1 MVNTGCTFV
10 GFNRIALGKRGLIAS
25 DVRIYTARYPVGLD
39 ERLTPVGI
47 PEGSEYIRHTFA
59 LPVTIEDGGWIGGG
73 AIILPGVTIG
83 KGSVIGAGSIVT
95 KDIPPHSVAVGNPCR
110 VIRTIEEE

>member
-1 MVNTGCTFV
+1 MVVNTGCTFV

-47 PEGSEYIRHTFA
+47 PE
-59 LPVTIEDGGWIGGG
+59 
-73 AIILPGVTIG
+73 
-83 KGSVIGAGSIVT
+83 VIGAGSV
-95 KDIPPHSVAVGNPCR
+95 VAENIQANSLVPAG
-110 VIRTIEEE
+110 

>member
-73 AIILPGVTIG
+73 SCRESLSVKVVLSGPEVSLPKIFRP
-83 KGSVIGAGSIVT
+83 IVLFLPDDT
-95 KDIPPHSVAVGNPCR
+95 
-110 VIRTIEEE
+110 

>member
-25 DVRIYTARYPVGLD
+25 DVRIYTARY
-39 ERLTPVGI
+39 PVGI

-83 KGSVIGAGSIVT
+83 EGGVIGAGSV
-95 KDIPPHSVAVGNPCR
+95 VAENIQANSLVPAG
-110 VIRTIEEE
+110 

>member
-1 MVNTGCTFV
+1 MVVNTGCTFV

-47 PEGSEYIRHTFA
+47 PEG
-59 LPVTIEDGGWIGGG
+59 

-83 KGSVIGAGSIVT
+83 EGGVIGAGSV
-95 KDIPPHSVAVGNPCR
+95 VAENIQANSLVPAG
-110 VIRTIEEE
+110 

>member
-39 ERLTPVGI
+39 ERLTPVA
-47 PEGSEYIRHTFA
+47 GSEEVQLSCRESLSVKVVLSGPEVS
-59 LPVTIEDGGWIGGG
+59 LPKIFRPIVLF
-73 AIILPGVTIG
+73 LPDDT
-83 KGSVIGAGSIVT
+83 
-95 KDIPPHSVAVGNPCR
+95 
-110 VIRTIEEE
+110 

>member
-59 LPVTIEDGGWIGGG
+59 LPVTIEDGGSVSYTHLT
-73 AIILPGVTIG
+73 LPTI
-83 KGSVIGAGSIVT
+83 A
-95 KDIPPHSVAVGNPCR
+95 
-110 VIRTIEEE
+110 

>member
-10 GFNRIALGKRGLIAS
+10 GFNRIALWKRGLIAS

-83 KGSVIGAGSIVT
+83 EGGVIGAGSV
-95 KDIPPHSVAVGNPCR
+95 VAENIQANSLVPAG
-110 VIRTIEEE
+110 

>member
-1 MVNTGCTFV
+1 MVVNTGCTFV

-47 PEGSEYIRHTFA
+47 PEGSEYIRHTFT
-59 LPVTIEDGGWIGGG
+59 LPVTIEDGGWVGGG

-83 KGSVIGAGSIVT
+83 EGGVIGAGSV
-95 KDIPPHSVAVGNPCR
+95 VAENIQANSLVPAG
-110 VIRTIEEE
+110 

>member
-1 MVNTGCTFV
+1 MSVLTGSHSGSGGSSLPTY
-10 GFNRIALGKRGLIAS
+10 GFIRLGI
-25 DVRIYTARYPVGLD
+25 LD

-83 KGSVIGAGSIVT
+83 EGGVIGAGSV
-95 KDIPPHSVAVGNPCR
+95 VAENIQANSLVPAG
-110 VIRTIEEE
+110 

>member
-1 MVNTGCTFV
+1 MVVNTGCTFV

-73 AIILPGVTIG
+73 AKSCRESLSVKVVLSGPEVSLPKIFRP
-83 KGSVIGAGSIVT
+83 IVLFLPDDT
-95 KDIPPHSVAVGNPCR
+95 
-110 VIRTIEEE
+110 

>member
-47 PEGSEYIRHTFA
+47 PEGSDISVIL
-59 LPVTIEDGGWIGGG
+59 LPCRDDRDGGWIGGG
-73 AIILPGVTIG
+73 ALSCRESLSVKVVLSGPEVSLPKIFRP
-83 KGSVIGAGSIVT
+83 IVLFLPDDT
-95 KDIPPHSVAVGNPCR
+95 
-110 VIRTIEEE
+110 

>member
-1 MVNTGCTFV
+1 M
-10 GFNRIALGKRGLIAS
+10 
-25 DVRIYTARYPVGLD
+25 D

-59 LPVTIEDGGWIGGG
+59 LPDGGWGGGG

-83 KGSVIGAGSIVT
+83 EGGVIGAGSV
-95 KDIPPHSVAVGNPCR
+95 VAENIQANSLVPAG
-110 VIRTIEEE
+110 

>member
-25 DVRIYTARYPVGLD
+25 

-83 KGSVIGAGSIVT
+83 EGGVIGAGSV
-95 KDIPPHSVAVGNPCR
+95 VAENIQANSLVPAG
-110 VIRTIEEE
+110 

>member
-73 AIILPGVTIG
+73 G
-83 KGSVIGAGSIVT
+83 VIGAGSV
-95 KDIPPHSVAVGNPCR
+95 VAENIQANSLVPAG
-110 VIRTIEEE
+110 

>member
-1 MVNTGCTFV
+1 MFV
-10 GFNRIALGKRGLIAS
+10 PLSVLTDRTLGEAGAHRFRRTDFIRLG
-25 DVRIYTARYPVGLD
+25 YPVGLD

-73 AIILPGVTIG
+73 AIISQESL
-83 KGSVIGAGSIVT
+83 SVKVGLSGAGSLSLPKIFRPIVLFLPDDT
-95 KDIPPHSVAVGNPCR
+95 
-110 VIRTIEEE
+110 